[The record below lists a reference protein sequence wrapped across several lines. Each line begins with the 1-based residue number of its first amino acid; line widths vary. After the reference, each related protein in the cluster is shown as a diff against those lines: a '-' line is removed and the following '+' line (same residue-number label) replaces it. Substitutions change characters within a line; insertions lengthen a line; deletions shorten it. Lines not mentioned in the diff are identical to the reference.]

1 MIFAEG
7 CSNAVEN
14 LETDKFYVRYGSTHT
29 HIGNHISYTIT
40 HWHDGQNNGGQK
52 PDQGPSPI
60 ETPLV
65 IIDNW

>member
-29 HIGNHISYTIT
+29 HRKSHFIYNYTLT
-40 HWHDGQNNGGQK
+40 
-52 PDQGPSPI
+52 
-60 ETPLV
+60 
-65 IIDNW
+65 